1 MRYEKKFNEKKEKL
15 ILELR
20 NAFEIS
26 KNSLKKNNLSIDS
39 IGFQNGRN
47 DNDFVIVKLLHKE
60 QTSIEVIFWITF
72 WIGFEFNK
80 NDFTIIIKLHRREG
94 DSLEKNI
101 KYSEIKGTNL
111 NDKICNLIEY
121 VSIL

>member
-1 MRYEKKFNEKKEKL
+1 MGYEKKYNEKKEKL

-20 NAFEIS
+20 NAFEFS
-26 KNSLKKNNLSIDS
+26 KNSLKKNNLSINS

-47 DNDFVIVKLLHKE
+47 DNDFVIVKIFHRE

-80 NDFTIIIKLHRREG
+80 NDFTIIIKLHRKEG
-94 DSLEKNI
+94 RRLEKII
-101 KYSEIKGTNL
+101 KYSDLNGANL

-121 VSIL
+121 VSVL